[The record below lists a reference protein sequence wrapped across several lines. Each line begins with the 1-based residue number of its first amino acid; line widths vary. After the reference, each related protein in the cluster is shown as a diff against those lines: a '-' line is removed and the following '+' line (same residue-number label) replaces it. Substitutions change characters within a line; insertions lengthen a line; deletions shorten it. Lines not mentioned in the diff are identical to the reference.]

1 MIIVL
6 ISTVGGGGKGPAA
19 AGQGISS
26 RAAPASIVN
35 GLANVPASKFA
46 EAGLGGSGVTFL
58 ASRGPV
64 VALKGKSPL
73 TLGGKP
79 LVLYLGAQFCPFC
92 AATRWPLVIALD
104 RFGSFSGLKL
114 SASSPVDFAPNTRTL
129 DIAQATYHSRYL
141 AFEETE
147 QTTNTCHDVVSNPDP
162 PPKYAC
168 VSTADY
174 GRLQTADALTQRLI
188 SAYDTAT
195 YFSGPEPGGIPFVDM
210 GNRFIESGAPFYS
223 TATQNPPIS
232 LAGYSWAQ
240 IVASLQ
246 APIAGSP
253 GQAILGAANHYV
265 AAFCQMTGG
274 KPGSVCNQSFV

>member
-1 MIIVL
+1 
-6 ISTVGGGGKGPAA
+6 
-19 AGQGISS
+19 
-26 RAAPASIVN
+26 
-35 GLANVPASKFA
+35 
-46 EAGLGGSGVTFL
+46 
-58 ASRGPV
+58 
-64 VALKGKSPL
+64 
-73 TLGGKP
+73 
-79 LVLYLGAQFCPFC
+79 
-92 AATRWPLVIALD
+92 
-104 RFGSFSGLKL
+104 
-114 SASSPVDFAPNTRTL
+114 
-129 DIAQATYHSRYL
+129 
-141 AFEETE
+141 
-147 QTTNTCHDVVSNPDP
+147 
-162 PPKYAC
+162 
-168 VSTADY
+168 
-174 GRLQTADALTQRLI
+174 QRLV

-274 KPGSVCNQSFV
+274 KPGSVCDQSFVKAAAATLK